1 MRQRIAIAAAWVVAT
16 VASILVALAGVA
28 GVRTAIADP
37 GSFRLPAEATPTPA
51 LPPSAPD
58 ISTTTISATSQG
70 TEPAL
75 EVSST
80 STSVPQTT
88 NTTDDE
94 SETETETTVTTTVG
108 QGEQVETY
116 EVEGGWVTIR
126 TNEEGVY
133 FESASPQSGWSA
145 NVEKNGP
152 AEVVVIFKSSEEE
165 TQFKARFEE
174 GQVRITIEDA
184 EDEEQD
190 D

>member
-1 MRQRIAIAAAWVVAT
+1 VRQRIAIAAAWVVAT

-37 GSFRLPAEATPTPA
+37 GSFRLPAEATPAPG

-58 ISTTTISATSQG
+58 ISTTTLAATPQV
-70 TEPAL
+70 TEPSPAG
-75 EVSST
+75 SST

-88 NTTDDE
+88 NTTEDE
-94 SETETETTVTTTVG
+94 SETETESTVTTTVG
-108 QGEQVETY
+108 QGEQIETY

-126 TNEEGVY
+126 TDEDGVY

-145 NVEKNGP
+145 DVDEDGP
-152 AEVVVIFKSSEEE
+152 GEVVVIFKSSEEE
-165 TQFKARFEE
+165 TQFKAKFED
-174 GQVRITIEDA
+174 GQVRITIEDE
-184 EDEEQD
+184 EDDEHD